1 MLRPCAL
8 FVFVLLVLS
17 ALPHSAIGGEAVR
30 IGYFANITHAQ
41 ALVGKANGTF
51 EKKVGSKID
60 WKIFNAGPT
69 AMEALLSGAIDI
81 AYVGPNPAL
90 NAYVRSGGKA
100 LRIIAGAASGGASL
114 VVQKDGVIR
123 TVSDLKGKRVATPE
137 FGNTQD
143 IALRHWLKEKG
154 MKPGS
159 DLQVMPVKNAEILD
173 LFMQKKIAAA
183 WVPEPWVSRLIY
195 EADGRIF
202 LDERNLWPGGKF
214 PTAVLVVRAEYLA
227 GNREV
232 VRRILEAHLEATE
245 WINAQPGKARKL
257 VNAELAKVTRKPMSD
272 AVINDAFSRLF
283 ITYDPSRQ
291 ALMTSAARA
300 RDLGFLPKS
309 DKAPLEG
316 ILDLTLLNQVL
327 AGKRM
332 KPVK

>member
-1 MLRPCAL
+1 MKRFTLAL
-8 FVFVLLVLS
+8 CIILLTLIAAPIGVS
-17 ALPHSAIGGEAVR
+17 AEPVR

-51 EKKVGSKID
+51 EKRTGNRID

-69 AMEALLSGAIDI
+69 AMEALLSGALDV

-90 NAYVRSGGKA
+90 NAYVRSGGTA

-114 VVQKDGVIR
+114 VVQKDGTIR
-123 TVSDLKGKRVATPE
+123 SVTDLKGKRVATPE

-143 IALRHWLKEKG
+143 IALRHFLKEQG
-154 MKPGS
+154 MKPGR

-183 WVPEPWVSRLIY
+183 WVPEPWVSRLLN
-195 EADGRIF
+195 EADGRI
-202 LDERNLWPGGKF
+202 LIDERNLWPGGKF
-214 PTAVLVVRAEYLA
+214 PTAVLVVRAEFLA
-227 GNREV
+227 RNRDL
-232 VRRILEAHLEATE
+232 VRGILEAHLETTE

-257 VNAELAKVTRKPMSD
+257 VNGELAKVTRKPMAD
-272 AVINDAFSRLF
+272 AVINDAFSRLL

-291 ALMTSAARA
+291 ALMTMAGRA
-300 RDLGFLPKS
+300 RDLGFLPRT

-316 ILDLTLLNQVL
+316 VLDLTPLNQIL
-327 AGKRM
+327 AAKRL

>member
-1 MLRPCAL
+1 MRSAL
-8 FVFVLLVLS
+8 LTSLVLCFLLLMPLQALS
-17 ALPHSAIGGEAVR
+17 AEPVR

-51 EKKVGSKID
+51 EKRTGSKID

-69 AMEALLSGAIDI
+69 AMEALLSGALDI

-90 NAYVRSGGKA
+90 NAYVRSGGTA

-123 TVSDLKGKRVATPE
+123 SVNDLKGKRVATPE

-143 IALRHWLKEKG
+143 IALRHWLKEQG
-154 MKPGS
+154 MKPGR

-183 WVPEPWVSRLIY
+183 WVPEPWVSRLLH
-195 EADGRIF
+195 EAGGRI
-202 LDERNLWPGGKF
+202 LIDERNIWPGGKF
-214 PTAVLVVRAEYLA
+214 PTAVLVVRAEFLSR
-227 GNREV
+227 NRDV
-232 VRRILEAHLEATE
+232 VRGILEAHLETTE
-245 WINAQPGKARKL
+245 WINAQPARARKL
-257 VNAELAKVTRKPMSD
+257 VNAELAKLTRKPMAE
-272 AVINDAFSRLF
+272 AVVNDAFSRLL

-291 ALMTSAARA
+291 SLMTMADRA
-300 RDLGFLPKS
+300 RSLGFLPKS
-309 DKAPLEG
+309 DKAPLDG
-316 ILDLTLLNQVL
+316 VLDLTILNQVL
-327 AGKRM
+327 AARRL

>member
-1 MLRPCAL
+1 MRIA
-8 FVFVLLVLS
+8 VLS
-17 ALPHSAIGGEAVR
+17 CLVVCLLHVLPCSASAAGPVR

-51 EKKVGSKID
+51 EKKVGGRVD
-60 WKIFNAGPT
+60 WKMFNAGPT
-69 AMEALLSGAIDI
+69 AMEALLSGAIDV

-114 VVQKDGVIR
+114 VVQKDGGIR
-123 TVSDLKGKRVATPE
+123 SVADLKGKRIATPE

-143 IALRHWLKEKG
+143 IALRHWLKEQKL
-154 MKPGS
+154 KPGS

-195 EADGRIF
+195 EAGGKIF
-202 LDERNLWPGGKF
+202 LDERNVWPGGKF
-214 PTAVLVVRAEYLA
+214 PTAVLVVRTEFLA

-232 VRRILEAHLEATE
+232 VRSILEAHLETTE

-257 VNAELAKVTRKPMSD
+257 VNGELTKVTRKPMSD
-272 AVINDAFSRLF
+272 AVLNDAFSRLL
-283 ITYDPSRQ
+283 ITYDPARQ

-300 RDLGFLPKS
+300 RDLGFLPRS

-316 ILDLTLLNQVL
+316 VLDLSILNQVL

>member
-1 MLRPCAL
+1 MLRPRAL
-8 FVFVLLVLS
+8 FVFVFLVFS
-17 ALPHSAIGGEAVR
+17 TLPHAAIGGEPVR

-51 EKKVGSKID
+51 EKKAGSKID

-114 VVQKDGVIR
+114 VVHRDGGIR

-202 LDERNLWPGGKF
+202 LDERNIWPGG
-214 PTAVLVVRAEYLA
+214 
-227 GNREV
+227 
-232 VRRILEAHLEATE
+232 
-245 WINAQPGKARKL
+245 
-257 VNAELAKVTRKPMSD
+257 
-272 AVINDAFSRLF
+272 
-283 ITYDPSRQ
+283 
-291 ALMTSAARA
+291 
-300 RDLGFLPKS
+300 
-309 DKAPLEG
+309 
-316 ILDLTLLNQVL
+316 
-327 AGKRM
+327 
-332 KPVK
+332 